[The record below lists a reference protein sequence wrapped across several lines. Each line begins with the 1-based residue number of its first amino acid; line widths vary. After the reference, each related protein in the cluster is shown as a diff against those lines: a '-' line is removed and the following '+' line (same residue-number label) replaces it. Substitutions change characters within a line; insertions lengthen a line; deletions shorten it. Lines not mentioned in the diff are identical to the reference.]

1 MQSTTLSHPHATESF
16 AVLCYQII
24 LWLSRVPLS
33 LSIASSPSGL
43 ITISLVLS
51 FSQCNGIMVLSIA
64 FANLKKKNQYAFEAP
79 PYSPP
84 CPLLFL
90 NSVSLCSPVRPRIH
104 RDWKVSLPLSSDFWD

>member
-64 FANLKKKNQYAFEAP
+64 FANLKKKINMHLKLLHIAP
-79 PYSPP
+79 LAP
-84 CPLLFL
+84 F
-90 NSVSLCSPVRPRIH
+90 
-104 RDWKVSLPLSSDFWD
+104 FF